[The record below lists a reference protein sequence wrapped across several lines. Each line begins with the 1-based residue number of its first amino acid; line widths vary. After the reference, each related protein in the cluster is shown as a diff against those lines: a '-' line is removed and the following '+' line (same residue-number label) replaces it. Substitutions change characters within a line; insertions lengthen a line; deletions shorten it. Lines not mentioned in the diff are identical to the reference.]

1 MKIGE
6 LADLLR
12 ELDIFTER
20 YIDQKDWIGRFE
32 ARGETHK
39 AEQQKQRIDEI
50 QQKIMALRDKELT
63 PMTEMRTVTEIVSK
77 AKQLELQ
84 QQQAEQEKI
93 VVAAMGEERQV
104 IVKYIRRQVEKEPTH
119 WSESDRRALA
129 VMADRLICK
138 WHWDEEG
145 V

>member
-12 ELDIFTER
+12 ELDMFTER

-32 ARGETHK
+32 ARGDTVK

-50 QQKIMALRDKELT
+50 QQKIMTLRDKELT
-63 PMTEMRTVTEIVSK
+63 PMTEMRAITEIVSK

-84 QQQAEQEKI
+84 RQQAEQEKI
-93 VVAAMGEERQV
+93 VADAMETERQR
-104 IVKYIRRQVEKEPTH
+104 IYHYLRNETAKNETH
-119 WSESDRRALA
+119 WTKEEKDTLERIAN
-129 VMADRLICK
+129 RLLNR
-138 WHWDEEG
+138 WHLGET
-145 V
+145 

>member
-1 MKIGE
+1 MKLGE

-12 ELDIFTER
+12 ELDILTER

-50 QQKIMALRDKELT
+50 QQKIMTLRDKELT

-84 QQQAEQEKI
+84 RQQAEQEKI
-93 VVAAMGEERQV
+93 VADAMETERQR
-104 IVKYIRRQVEKEPTH
+104 IYQYIRKEAARKETH
-119 WSESDRRALA
+119 WTKEEKDTLER
-129 VMADRLICK
+129 MANRLLNK
-138 WHWDEEG
+138 WHWEE
-145 V
+145 